1 MRYETSYIKN
11 DDGGNILTTF
21 IEKEVKKFICQAP
34 ISSGKWTALRK
45 WIYNCMPNNK
55 FILILPTIYISLEF

>member
-1 MRYETSYIKN
+1 MLSGNYLNSSLQKHMRYETSYIKN

-34 ISSGKWTALRK
+34 ISSGK
-45 WIYNCMPNNK
+45 
-55 FILILPTIYISLEF
+55 